1 MNKQIVLL
9 RGINVSGQKKI
20 AMADLKMW
28 LSELAVTH
36 VQTYIQSGN
45 IVLCSNLENK
55 TLSESIKNKISEK
68 SGFDVVTLTIS
79 EDDLQA
85 AIDNNPFTE
94 QVDNGSQIYITF
106 FEQEPNAENVK
117 SVVDNCPTNE
127 LLHFNSKHVYF
138 FSKTGYGTAKM
149 NNNFLEKKLKVSCT
163 TRNWKCVETLLNMSR
178 NNE

>member
-1 MNKQIVLL
+1 MNNQIVLL

-20 AMADLKMW
+20 AMADLRMW
-28 LSELAVTH
+28 LSELDVTN

-45 IVLCSNLENK
+45 IVLSSELENK
-55 TLSESIKNKISEK
+55 RLSEEIKNKILEK

-79 EDDLQA
+79 EDDMQKVFE
-85 AIDNNPFTE
+85 DNPFTK
-94 QVDNGSQIYITF
+94 QVDNGSQVYVTF
-106 FEQEPNAENVK
+106 FGQEPNAENVK

-149 NNNFLEKKLKVSCT
+149 NNNFLEKKIKVSCT
-163 TRNWKCVETLLNMSR
+163 TRNWKSVETLLNM
-178 NNE
+178 